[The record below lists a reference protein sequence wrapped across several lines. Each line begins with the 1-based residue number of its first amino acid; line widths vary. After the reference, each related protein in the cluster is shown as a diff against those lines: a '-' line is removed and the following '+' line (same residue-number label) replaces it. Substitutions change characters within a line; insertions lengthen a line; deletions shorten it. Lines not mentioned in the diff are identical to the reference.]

1 MSLKIADQA
10 QQAKAALQAKL
21 SNAGADVRDAVN
33 AKFDEMA
40 NNKNARV
47 AREQLAVKAGVVG
60 LVLGIVLTLVAQAIF

>member
-21 SNAGADVRDAVN
+21 ANAGADVRDAVN

-60 LVLGIVLTLVAQAIF
+60 LVLGILLTLGAQAIF